1 MTQSQ
6 FIQRLKQQPKMGM
19 AGIFD
24 DLSNKGKAGIDALD
38 KLTTAF
44 AGFTEVNNKLAAG
57 IVGINLGLDT
67 QVGLNEKLAAS
78 TEKLAEKATYLERR
92 NKEINKTFG
101 VGSGKAAEYSAQ
113 FAKISVNL
121 QASAVNIQKYG
132 NTIRKDILPV
142 SKKLVDSNSTYY
154 TGLIKVQ
161 QALTTNLGLSGEQA
175 SKYTLFAAQTGES
188 TDNVLKRSMHL
199 TEAIKASTGLQFS
212 FKDITEEVAQ
222 ASSATQLQF
231 GRMPG
236 NLELAAIKAKSLGF
250 SLDEMTK
257 IGTQMLDIESSIG
270 AELEYQLLSGNRLV
284 DDVDK
289 KSLTNKFREAALAGD
304 ASKQADALNTILT
317 QEGDTLENNL
327 LARQQMSKLLGMDE
341 SSLARALQKKKILEA
356 SGASEL
362 FSLSGDEL
370 EGAAAQL
377 VKDGKMSAKS
387 FRELMESNDTRSTTQ
402 KMSEQIDILNEQV
415 IMDKLQYSQQR
426 EILDIQTALLKVTD
440 KDGVVSKQMLDM
452 TADQMKTVG
461 QVGTLMNSFNAISDL
476 VAEVKSGKITGNTT
490 VAKTAEDDFVMSP
503 VGIPGYERVLSG
515 PEGSFAINNNDV
527 LMGMTNPTGGGSG
540 GSGGMDPAALANAI
554 VTAMKTATF
563 EVNVDPIATG
573 MG

>member
-6 FIQRLKQQPKMGM
+6 FIQRLKQQPKMG
-19 AGIFD
+19 GIFD
-24 DLSNKGKAGIDALD
+24 ELSSKGQDGIDALA

-44 AGFTEVNNKLAAG
+44 AGFTEANNTLAAG

-67 QVGLNEKLAAS
+67 QIGLNEKLAAS

-161 QALTTNLGLSGEQA
+161 QVLTTNLGLSEEQA
-175 SKYTLFAAQTGES
+175 SKYTLFTAQTGES
-188 TDNVLKRSMHL
+188 TDVVLKRSMHL
-199 TEAIKASTGLQFS
+199 TEAIKKSTGLQFS
-212 FKDITEEVAQ
+212 FKDITEEVAK

-284 DDVDK
+284 DKVDK

-304 ASKQADALNTILT
+304 ASKQADALNTILN
-317 QEGDTLENNL
+317 QEGDVLENNL

-341 SSLARALQKKKILEA
+341 ASLARALQKKKILEA
-356 SGASEL
+356 SGASSL
-362 FSLSGDEL
+362 FSLKGDEL
-370 EGAAAQL
+370 ESAAAQL

-387 FRELMESNDTRSTTQ
+387 FRELMESNDTRTTTQ

-415 IMDKLQYSQQR
+415 IMDKLQYTQQN
-426 EILDIQTALLKVTD
+426 EILDIQKALLKVTD
-440 KDGVVSKQMLDM
+440 KDGVISQQMLNM
-452 TADQMKTVG
+452 SEKEMKVTG
-461 QVGTLMNSFNAISDL
+461 QVSTLMNSFAAITDL
-476 VAEVKSGKITGNTT
+476 VTSVKSGTITGNTT
-490 VAKTAEDDFVMSP
+490 VAKTTKDDFVMSP
-503 VGIPGYERVLSG
+503 VGMPGYERVLSDG
-515 PEGSFAINNNDV
+515 KDAYAIND
-527 LMGMTNPTGGGSG
+527 LDYLIGMTNPTGGGSG
-540 GSGGMDPAALANAI
+540 GMDLAALANTI
-554 VTAMKTATF
+554 VTAMKTARF

-573 MG
+573 MA